1 MRHDRRVAR
10 RFGAWI
16 GAFVLPVCLFAANPA
31 VGQVSTIGLDPD
43 TTEKRLRPLN
53 ARFDGGVE
61 ESVRPML
68 ARRSGAVPRLGPI
81 ELSVRPGFLKG
92 HLLPR
97 MSRQI
102 GDVNTIHALET
113 QRGWFE
119 NSSIHNWVS
128 DEVGHRALRA
138 TRKAAKDYLYEATR
152 IGSWLESRAVS
163 VGGHGSGAVRSTKFK
178 FDVSHGI
185 PKVGLR
191 HRAAIGATRFQV
203 GVDGSVRLEFRPAR
217 SNAARFYA
225 GYEAA
230 LAGYRLSY
238 RVAF

>member
-1 MRHDRRVAR
+1 M
-10 RFGAWI
+10 
-16 GAFVLPVCLFAANPA
+16 GAFSLPVCLLMAGSA
-31 VGQVSTIGLDPD
+31 VGQVSTTGLDPD
-43 TTEKRLRPLN
+43 ATRERLRAMN
-53 ARFDGGVE
+53 TRFEGGVE
-61 ESVRPML
+61 ESARPMAL
-68 ARRSGAVPRLGPI
+68 RRSGAVPRLGPI

-102 GDVNTIHALET
+102 GDINTIHALET
-113 QRGWFE
+113 QRGSFE
-119 NSSIHNWVS
+119 NSGMHNWVS
-128 DEVGHRALRA
+128 DEVGYRALRA

-163 VGGHGSGAVRSTKFK
+163 VGGHGSGAVRSTKFR

>member
-1 MRHDRRVAR
+1 MAEPKIRLVPCLRDDPV
-10 RFGAWI
+10 RF
-16 GAFVLPVCLFAANPA
+16 
-31 VGQVSTIGLDPD
+31 LD
-43 TTEKRLRPLN
+43 
-53 ARFDGGVE
+53 
-61 ESVRPML
+61 
-68 ARRSGAVPRLGPI
+68 LGPI

-102 GDVNTIHALET
+102 GDVNTIHSLET

-119 NSSIHNWVS
+119 NSGMHNWVS
-128 DEVGHRALRA
+128 DEVEYRALRA

-163 VGGHGSGAVRSTKFK
+163 VGGHGSNAVRSTKFR

-191 HRAAIGATRFQV
+191 HRAAVGATRFDV
-203 GVDGSVRLEFRPAR
+203 ALDGSVRLEFRPAQL
-217 SNAARFYA
+217 ATARFYV
-225 GYEAA
+225 GYVAA
-230 LAGYRLSY
+230 TVRLPVVLPRRLLISFLLN
-238 RVAF
+238 RCRRASHGILGRCRSPRSSSLSCWARSPARSSSADWPGRMCT

>member
-1 MRHDRRVAR
+1 VAR
-10 RFGAWI
+10 RIGAWI
-16 GAFVLPVCLFAANPA
+16 GAFVLPVCLLAASPA
-31 VGQVSTIGLDPD
+31 VGQVSTIGLDSD
-43 TTEKRLRPLN
+43 TTSKRLRPLH
-53 ARFDGGVE
+53 AQFDGGVE
-61 ESVRPML
+61 DSARPML

-119 NSSIHNWVS
+119 DSGMHNWVS
-128 DEVGHRALRA
+128 DEVEHRALRA
-138 TRKAAKDYLYEATR
+138 TRKAVKDYLYEATR
-152 IGSWLESRAVS
+152 IESWLESRAVS
-163 VGGHGSGAVRSTKFK
+163 VGGHGVNAVRSTKFR

-191 HRAAIGATRFQV
+191 HRAAVGTTRFDV
-203 GVDGSVRLEFRPAR
+203 ALDGSVRLEFRPTHLAT
-217 SNAARFYA
+217 ARFYV
-225 GYEAA
+225 GYVAA
-230 LAGYRLSY
+230 LSGYRLSY